1 MSEEIINPNPS
12 VGPNPADAPETPSEG
27 ANVFGYDVA
36 SQASSTFKPQ
46 PNPASPLAAG

>member
-1 MSEEIINPNPS
+1 MAEELES
-12 VGPNPADAPETPSEG
+12 KTGPNESDAPVTPPET

-36 SQASSTFKPQ
+36 SQAGTTRASQ

>member
-1 MSEEIINPNPS
+1 MSEEVITK
-12 VGPNPADAPETPSEG
+12 VGPNASDAPESTPET

-36 SQASSTFKPQ
+36 AQSKTVTASQ